1 MDFGLK
7 RVIKLTIF
15 FAVLSLLASC
25 VSWGGN
31 DNDTEP
37 QTIKVLYWDKQSFF
51 ERYGNFLSLEFPNI
65 EFDVVPLK
73 QAYVGDVPPEE
84 ALNKLIET
92 EQPDLLHIN
101 YYDYLKLA
109 NSNTLQSLES
119 IKGLSD
125 AISFKPVLDKLKAT
139 QNNELYGIA
148 PSFNSNAVYVNLD
161 LFEQNG
167 VSVPQSKLSWD
178 EFINLVQRFN
188 VKPGLS
194 FENSDPFD
202 FAVSLGFLQGLRISD
217 SNQKL
222 LINSDSWKE
231 IFEEIKT
238 LVSGGFVTLRSQS
251 TGDLFSNTFMQGNS
265 AMTIDTDNFN
275 NLLLQQKEEKKV
287 GFDWATIALPYN
299 TLNPSGISAIIL
311 EDIFSINKESEN
323 KEAASKILEYILS
336 DEMSKITFNSARS
349 LPSNAS
355 EKFITDN
362 NLAAFYAE
370 GEPANDI
377 NLEFEK
383 YSDSF
388 LQEFNEKG
396 KEMTR
401 KILDNETSV
410 EDALMMLQKDISVT
424 SD

>member
-1 MDFGLK
+1 LK

-109 NSNTLQSLES
+109 NSNTLQSLET

-217 SNQKL
+217 SNRKL

-299 TLNPSGISAIIL
+299 TQNPSGISAIIL

-323 KEAASKILEYILS
+323 KEAASKILEYLLS

-377 NLEFEK
+377 NLEFGK

-388 LQEFNEKG
+388 LQEFNERG

-410 EDALMMLQKDISVT
+410 EDALMMLQKELSVT